1 MERKYKSFLVQCNTK
16 QHTTLPAPLLIS
28 SSPPLR
34 KYIMK
39 LAGKRTSHY
48 ASLRS
53 LPTCIPSVSVC
64 KWRDNAVV
72 WKRSRWVVAQRQ
84 QMLPRERLPAV
95 IRGRRVRPVE
105 FFFPLLA
112 GPRRERPRGG
122 KCAAKMG
129 RAERERKKTKNGSST
144 PCGTREVCACVGEG
158 GAASVKT
165 EPGKKKNQ
173 AGRWGVIQ
181 SSFSSFRRLPSLGA
195 AAAVFTLVPYLEETV
210 PGASGHCHTIF
221 GDAQAT
227 YTVVVTS
234 QDTCTFSLHRVPN
247 IAVKIVIAG
256 QEQAA

>member
-34 KYIMK
+34 KYIMT

-72 WKRSRWVVAQRQ
+72 WKRSRRVVAQRQ

-105 FFFPLLA
+105 FFFFLCWPA
-112 GPRRERPRGG
+112 QEESDRGG
-122 KCAAKMG
+122 ESVQQKWVG
-129 RAERERKKTKNGSST
+129 WRGRERKPRNGSST

-173 AGRWGVIQ
+173 AGALGGDSVFFLFL
-181 SSFSSFRRLPSLGA
+181 SSSPIPWCCCCCLHPSSIS
-195 AAAVFTLVPYLEETV
+195 
-210 PGASGHCHTIF
+210 
-221 GDAQAT
+221 
-227 YTVVVTS
+227 
-234 QDTCTFSLHRVPN
+234 
-247 IAVKIVIAG
+247 
-256 QEQAA
+256 